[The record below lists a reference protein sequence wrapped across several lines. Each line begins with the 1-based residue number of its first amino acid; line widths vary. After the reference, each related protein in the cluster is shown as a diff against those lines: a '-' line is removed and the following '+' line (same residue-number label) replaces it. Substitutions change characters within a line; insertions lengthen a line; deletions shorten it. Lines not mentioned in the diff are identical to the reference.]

1 MSDETPVPG
10 ELAIGD
16 RLAGYRLD
24 EIIARG
30 GMAVVYRAFDE
41 RLSRS
46 VALKVLAA
54 PLARDEAFRR
64 RFIRESRAAAAVD
77 HPNIVPIFDAG
88 EAGGVLYIA
97 MRLVTGRDVLSLIEQ
112 QGPLP
117 VARVCQIVTQVAA
130 GPGSSRWSRAAA
142 RCSWSIPAP
151 GRYRP

>member
-16 RLAGYRLD
+16 HPAGYRLD

-41 RLSRS
+41 RLGRS

-77 HPNIVPIFDAG
+77 HPNIVPIYDAG
-88 EAGGVLYIA
+88 EAGGALYIA
-97 MRLVTGRDVLSLIEQ
+97 MRLLVADTGS
-112 QGPLP
+112 G
-117 VARVCQIVTQVAA
+117 QVQAVKI
-130 GPGSSRWSRAAA
+130 GHLT
-142 RCSWSIPAP
+142 
-151 GRYRP
+151 